1 MLIWVIGRTL
11 PEMKTGMM
19 GLFEFEQAQALQKYG
34 GNDVKVCYLYAD
46 NRSVKVLR
54 CFGRNNCIKDNVD
67 VFGSAMPVGGLPQGL
82 FQPLKTLCMKKAVA
96 ECEKEFG
103 KPDIIHIHFPLL
115 TMTESIWN
123 NLKNYNVPIFVTEH
137 WSKVQTK
144 EIELFRIKLL
154 KKIVSEAED
163 YICVGHFLKDSIKEL
178 TNVDRE
184 ISVIPNMVSPEFR
197 PLDIEDKD
205 KNYFDFLTAG
215 RLVPLK
221 RFDIVIEAFAK
232 MFNNNP
238 NVHLTVAGGGEME
251 QALRKQI
258 EQLGMKNQ
266 IKMTGR
272 LSHDEIAKLMQKT
285 DCFVSASV
293 LETFGVPF
301 IEAWSCG
308 KPVICVKPNAIE
320 LYVTE
325 KNGLLVSADNSDEM
339 GEAMLTVFNNR
350 NQYSS
355 HDIAEMAENQ
365 FSQRAIAGEL
375 LKRFRNACEKNNNK
389 VIN

>member
-11 PEMKTGMM
+11 PEIKTGMM

-54 CFGRNNCIKDNVD
+54 HFGRNNCTRDGID

-82 FQPLKTLCMKKAVA
+82 FQTLKASCMKKAIT
-96 ECEKEFG
+96 ECEKKYG
-103 KPDIIHIHFPLL
+103 KPDVIHIHFPLL
-115 TMTESIWN
+115 TMTESIWDA
-123 NLKNYNVPIFVTEH
+123 LKSYNVPIFVTEH

-144 EIELFRIKLL
+144 EIEPFRIKLL
-154 KKIVSEAED
+154 QKIVSEAED
-163 YICVGHFLKDSIKEL
+163 YICVGHFLKYSVKEL
-178 TNVDRE
+178 TGVERE
-184 ISVIPNMVSPEFR
+184 IPVIPNMVSSEFR
-197 PLDIEDKD
+197 PSDVEDKK
-205 KNYFDFLTAG
+205 KNTFDFLTAG

-221 RFDIVIEAFAK
+221 RFDIVIEAFAET
-232 MFNNNP
+232 FNNNP
-238 NVHLTVAGGGEME
+238 DVHLTVAGGGEME
-251 QALRKQI
+251 QVLRKQI
-258 EQLGMKNQ
+258 EQLDMKNQ
-266 IKMTGR
+266 ITMTGR
-272 LSHDEIAKLMQKT
+272 LSHKEIAGLMKKT

-308 KPVICVKPNAIE
+308 KPVIGVKPSPIE
-320 LYVTE
+320 FYVTE
-325 KNGLLVSADNSDEM
+325 KNGLLVSANNLDEM
-339 GEAMLTVFNNR
+339 SEAMLTVFNNR
-350 NQYSS
+350 KQYSS

-365 FSQRAIAGEL
+365 FSQKAIAGEL
-375 LKRFRNACEKNNNK
+375 LKRFHNACEKNNNK